1 MLELKE
7 QVLFDSRVREQV
19 EQLKEFLED
28 KMDKNECASSLEMK
42 PDRSEMQK
50 LLSDLKKT
58 MSAQMKKVVA
68 AAEDGDEV
76 DGVGGGGGPGEA
88 MISTSSVAP
97 ATQSTSIDNRV
108 SRSSPSSRSRGGPTG
123 RGPTG
128 GSASNGS
135 AGYGEKKHMYAN
147 LVWKKGKIPAPKP
160 LVNANPEAIK
170 VAYGGGYSMALG
182 SDSQGPPLRQGHSA
196 EVLPKLQRPPPPNPR
211 TG

>member
-1 MLELKE
+1 
-7 QVLFDSRVREQV
+7 
-19 EQLKEFLED
+19 
-28 KMDKNECASSLEMK
+28 
-42 PDRSEMQK
+42 
-50 LLSDLKKT
+50 
-58 MSAQMKKVVA
+58 
-68 AAEDGDEV
+68 
-76 DGVGGGGGPGEA
+76 

-147 LVWKKGKIPAPKP
+147 LVWKKGKMPAPKP

-170 VAYGGGYSMALG
+170 VAYGGGYSMSLG

-211 TG
+211 TGFVVGVDGLIYHGASLDSAASRPPETPNNQEQDALPQQPAGAEA